1 MIFEFK
7 NIGPIDRASIE
18 LGNLTLICGEN
29 NTGKTYL
36 SYGIY
41 GFFAKWGDLFS
52 KYSLDYLEKQIPTQ
66 MKVSK
71 NISWD
76 LLDFKEKLEVEGSK
90 IISDL
95 YLKELKNIFS
105 TNENDFVKSH
115 FLVKDLNPILTT
127 WFWNEWKKQE
137 LQKPFYPK
145 FLDEKKIV
153 KIPPPEDIPISDFFG
168 LKIYLNNN
176 TLLAFFETVPQA
188 FILSPERFITRLF
201 LPEIDKNR
209 SDLVNTILQN
219 GSNPTKETLE
229 GKVGRY
235 SLPIKHNIDFARDL
249 TYTTKQN
256 SFLQTEHPE
265 VLTAIED
272 MLGIEYVV
280 KDGRLLVFDKKTER
294 MLPFDMASTS
304 VRSLADLHLWLKH
317 KAQKGNILFIDEPE
331 LSLHPANQIKLMR
344 LLVRLVNVGIKIF
357 MTTHS
362 DYMVKEL
369 NNLLKLSYEFPNK
382 EKVMEELGYQQKDIL
397 QATDL
402 KAYITENQ
410 TTKLI
415 EIDELGMLT
424 SAFDDAIIQINE
436 SSNKLGGIIEGI
448 LGAM

>member
-1 MIFEFK
+1 MIFEFQ
-7 NIGPIDRASIE
+7 NIGPIEKANIE

-41 GFFAKWGDLFS
+41 GFFAKWEELLS
-52 KYSLDYLEKQIPTQ
+52 KYGTDYIKKQIEAQ
-66 MKVSK
+66 IKVSRT
-71 NISWD
+71 IRWS
-76 LLDFKEKLEVEGSK
+76 LLDFKEKLEAEGSK
-90 IISDL
+90 TISTL

-105 TNENDFVKSH
+105 ANKNDFSKSH
-115 FLVKDLNPILTT
+115 FLVKNINSTLNT
-127 WFWNEWKKQE
+127 WFWNQWKYDESQRS
-137 LQKPFYPK
+137 FYPK
-145 FLDEKKIV
+145 FLDKEKVVEIFL
-153 KIPPPEDIPISDFFG
+153 PEDIVSSHFLG
-168 LKIYLNNN
+168 LKFYLNDH
-176 TLLAFFETVPQA
+176 TFLIFHETVPQA

-219 GSNPTKETLE
+219 GSNPSKENLE
-229 GKVGRY
+229 DKVGRY

-249 TYTTKQN
+249 TYTTKQS
-256 SFLQTEHPE
+256 SFLQAEYPE
-265 VLTAIED
+265 IVTAIED

-280 KDGRLLVFDKKTER
+280 RDGRLLVFDKKTER

-317 KAQKGNILFIDEPE
+317 KAQKGNVLFIDEPE

-344 LLVRLVNVGIKIF
+344 LLVRLVNVGIKVF

-369 NNLLKLSYEFPNK
+369 NNLLKLSYDFPNK

-397 QATDL
+397 QASDL

-410 TTKLI
+410 TAKLI

-424 SAFDDAIIQINE
+424 STFDEAIIQINE
-436 SSNKLGGIIEGI
+436 SSNKLGTIIEDI

>member
-1 MIFEFK
+1 MIFEFQ
-7 NIGPIDRASIE
+7 NIGPIEKASIE

-41 GFFAKWGDLFS
+41 GFFANWSKLFS
-52 KYSLDYLEKQIPTQ
+52 SYTTDYLEKQIPTQ

-71 NISWD
+71 TIIWD
-76 LLDFKEKLEVEGSK
+76 LLDFEEKLGIEGSK
-90 IISDL
+90 TISTL

-105 TNENDFVKSH
+105 TNENDFSKSQ
-115 FLVKDLNPILTT
+115 FLVRDLKPTLTP
-127 WFWNEWKKQE
+127 WFWDDWKEQKNE
-137 LQKPFYPK
+137 KPFYPK
-145 FLDEKKIV
+145 FLDEKKVVEISLQ
-153 KIPPPEDIPISDFFG
+153 EDIPLSDFLG

-188 FILSPERFITRLF
+188 FILSPERFINRLF

-219 GSNPTKETLE
+219 GSNPSKENLE
-229 GKVGRY
+229 DKVGRY

-265 VLTAIED
+265 IVTAIED

-280 KDGRLLVFDKKTER
+280 RDGRLLVFDKKTDR

-317 KAQKGNILFIDEPE
+317 KVQKGNILFIDEPE
-331 LSLHPANQIKLMR
+331 LSLHPSNQIKLMR
-344 LLVRLVNVGIKIF
+344 LLVRLVNVGIKVF

-362 DYMVKEL
+362 DYMVKEM
-369 NNLLKLSYEFPNK
+369 NNLLKLSHDFPNK
-382 EKVMEELGYQQKDIL
+382 EKVMEELGYQPNDIL

-402 KAYITENQ
+402 KAYITEKQ
-410 TTKLI
+410 TTKLVD
-415 EIDELGMLT
+415 IDELGMLT

-436 SSNKLGGIIEGI
+436 SSNRLGGIIEDI
-448 LGAM
+448 LATK